1 MASYL
6 TQIRPDQKAQT
17 QIAYEPIMFALAARQ
32 EKFDAEYAKF
42 EAFARNLA
50 DIDLAKAED
59 AKYFENNL
67 KTVYD
72 EIRKAGG
79 VGDLSLTGASR
90 IKSYIGQAADDRVV
104 NGYVGTK
111 QMRAYDAEWSKIKE
125 DNPELYNEANYQ
137 FGRVNINS
145 WLTDNQVGTKLSSYK
160 DSETGIVGAGPVTPY
175 TDVWEIA
182 KDILKEKKPN
192 ITIVQTKRGVQ
203 FINEKRETISE
214 QEVENILENL
224 VYSDPRVQNQMRINA
239 WDKYRY
245 TDSQSLNEGFK
256 EQYQNKLNKL
266 DEEKVRVKGLL
277 SKTKDAATKEYY
289 NNYLDLIDQSTTNL
303 KSNLSDWDNYYN
315 SNLLSV
321 KTNAYTNEFTQGVKD
336 IYVMDNVVDISSIT
350 DQAALAA
357 LKHGYAKEELK
368 AAKNYEYVGK
378 LFEDMA
384 SGKDPVERARA
395 MDYMGLRPTDFG
407 YDAPSFTNMATTYNL
422 IKTPVR
428 ATDADLEKKVRTDA
442 VGMLL
447 EQEKGNIAQLDQTI
461 DAVANG
467 LNIEVPQART
477 LETYRAFQSTLADEI
492 QNGNYTATRKAS
504 LTESYKNITQ
514 LIQSI
519 EKNNQFFDKVGEN
532 SFEAL
537 KETGAETSF
546 GDGRFVKYDKNTGQW
561 YSLDRRTVKEAGS
574 RSLEVIGGGL
584 ANNFKGFF
592 NQLMATWELPSLGL
606 FPRKQENILDAV
618 TRDWDAEKTGNPRID
633 AQIEK
638 IKKLTKNASQPSD
651 LTYNEASFLDMTL
664 DQLEDIIEAEKWKAG
679 SWTYTVDGKTPYLD
693 NLEPT
698 RQNQGQW
705 TVMSEDQVKKELGR
719 IYKSGD
725 IGGDG
730 AVILEQS
737 AKLAFEQNPDIVNLK
752 TMFIDENLT
761 SFAADFSS
769 LGIDFENS
777 RNKYV
782 QIDAANQEVLFYGE
796 NQVGKAADNT
806 FEPVSQRISFSEI
819 QNPTVLTAIQENRTA
834 AVLDNANDYYELELQ
849 SNKFLTNPNY
859 KLPIRNVFK
868 YDDAD
873 GNNEQGVASILLDM
887 ETRGQGNNIWHYDL
901 NRLGN
906 NEEYTKLE
914 NIISLVIQQHF
925 ASTNTSTI
933 TDVSTLEGLIDYAI
947 QLYGENSEFYI
958 DGPSTPEAY
967 PYQ

>member
-17 QIAYEPIMFALAARQ
+17 QIAYEPIMFALASRQ

-42 EAFARNLA
+42 EAFASNLA
-50 DIDLAKAED
+50 DIDLAKEED

-90 IKSYIGQAADDRVV
+90 IKSYIGQAADDKVV

-111 QMRAYDAEWSKIKE
+111 QMRAYDAEWAKIKE

-137 FGRVNINS
+137 FGRLNINS

-203 FINEKRETISE
+203 FINEKREIISE

-224 VYSDPRVQNQMRINA
+224 VYSDPRVQTQMRINA

-245 TDSQSLNEGFK
+245 TDSQLLNEGFK

-266 DEEKVRVKGLL
+266 EEEKVRVKGLL

-289 NNYLDLIDQSTTNL
+289 NNYLDLIDKSTTNL
-303 KSNLSDWDNYYN
+303 KSNLGDWDNYYN

-336 IYVMDNVVDISSIT
+336 IYVMNNLVDISSIT

-357 LKHGYAKEELK
+357 LKHDYAKKELK
-368 AAKNYEYVGK
+368 VAKNYEYVGK

-395 MDYMGLRPTDFG
+395 MDFMGLRPTDFG
-407 YDAPSFTNMATTYNL
+407 YDAPSFTSMATTYNL

-428 ATDADLEKKVRTDA
+428 AADADLEKKVRTDA

-537 KETGAETSF
+537 KETGAKTSF
-546 GDGRFVKYDKNTGQW
+546 GDGRFIKYDKNSGQW
-561 YSLDRRTVKEAGS
+561 YSLDRRTVKEAGAATTK
-574 RSLEVIGGGL
+574 VIGGTLAYAFNSLYNKFIDEGL
-584 ANNFKGFF
+584 IFE
-592 NQLMATWELPSLGL
+592 ELPSVNL
-606 FPRKQENILDAV
+606 FPRQQENILDAV
-618 TRDWDAEKTGNPRID
+618 TKDWDAEKTGNPRID
-633 AQIEK
+633 AQIDE
-638 IKKLTKNASQPSD
+638 IKTFLESKNISQPSD
-651 LTYNEASFLDMTL
+651 LTFPEANALDRKL
-664 DQLEDIIEAEKWKAG
+664 DQLEDIKKAAN
-679 SWTYTVDGKTPYLD
+679 YNFEF

-698 RQNQGQW
+698 NQNQGQW
-705 TVMSEDQVKKELGR
+705 TLISEDQVKKELGR

-730 AVILEQS
+730 ADILEQS

-761 SFAADFSS
+761 SFAQDFSS

-873 GNNEQGVASILLDM
+873 GNNEEGIASILLDM
-887 ETRGQGNNIWHYDL
+887 ETRAQGNNIWHYDL

-958 DGPSTPEAY
+958 DGPRTPEAY